1 MGRGAEQHYRRLQ
14 VGDLGD
20 ALPAALSTEA
30 RQLLRALLQPH
41 AHRRLTAQQALA
53 HPWLLAGVTTQH
65 EAQRS
70 TTQHEA
76 QRFTTQH
83 EAQRSTTQHEA
94 QRSTSQHEA
103 QRSTTQYEAA
113 AVAILRAEL
122 SSQALC
128 QVFYRLLDH
137 AGPGG
142 MPARDALHGVVVLA
156 HQVRCLA
163 AGVAFQPSSQLCR
176 DGSRVRASSNTAR
189 EYARG

>member
-1 MGRGAEQHYRRLQ
+1 VGRGAEQHYRRLQ

-76 QRFTTQH
+76 QRSTTQH

-176 DGSRVRASSNTAR
+176 DGSRVRAS
-189 EYARG
+189 

>member
-1 MGRGAEQHYRRLQ
+1 VGRGAEQHYRRLQ

-70 TTQHEA
+70 TTQYEA

-83 EAQRSTTQHEA
+83 EAQRSTT
-94 QRSTSQHEA
+94 QHEA

-176 DGSRVRASSNTAR
+176 DGSRVRAS
-189 EYARG
+189 

>member
-1 MGRGAEQHYRRLQ
+1 M
-14 VGDLGD
+14 
-20 ALPAALSTEA
+20 T
-30 RQLLRALLQPH
+30 
-41 AHRRLTAQQALA
+41 
-53 HPWLLAGVTTQH
+53 
-65 EAQRS
+65 
-70 TTQHEA
+70 
-76 QRFTTQH
+76 
-83 EAQRSTTQHEA
+83 EA

-176 DGSRVRASSNTAR
+176 DGSRVRAS
-189 EYARG
+189 

>member
-1 MGRGAEQHYRRLQ
+1 VGRGAEQHYRRLQ

-76 QRFTTQH
+76 QRFTSQHEAQRSTTQH

-94 QRSTSQHEA
+94 QRSTSQYEA

-176 DGSRVRASSNTAR
+176 DGSRVRAS
-189 EYARG
+189 

>member
-1 MGRGAEQHYRRLQ
+1 VGRGAEQHYRRLQ

-53 HPWLLAGVTTQH
+53 HPWLLAGV
-65 EAQRS
+65 
-70 TTQHEA
+70 
-76 QRFTTQH
+76 TTQH

-176 DGSRVRASSNTAR
+176 DGSRVRAS
-189 EYARG
+189 